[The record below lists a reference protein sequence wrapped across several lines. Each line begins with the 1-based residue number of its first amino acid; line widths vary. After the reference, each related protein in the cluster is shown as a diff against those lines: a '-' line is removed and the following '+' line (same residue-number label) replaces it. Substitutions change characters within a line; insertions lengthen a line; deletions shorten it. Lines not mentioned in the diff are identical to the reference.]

1 MSDNKGNAKSVN
13 EKVISPAVIKR
24 LPRYYRYLGDLL
36 KNDVVR
42 ISSKELS
49 QKMNVTA
56 SQIRQDLNNFGG
68 FGQQGYGYNVEY
80 LYNEMGRILG
90 LDRTNNIIIIGAG
103 NLGQALAN
111 NQDFDSNGFK
121 IIGLFDV
128 NPRLIGMTVRG
139 VEVYDIDML
148 EEFLAKNEVMIAAL
162 TLPKSKATKI
172 ASELVDMGI
181 KALWNFAPVDLN
193 LPEDVIVENVHLSES
208 IMTLSYRIHST
219 NL

>member
-1 MSDNKGNAKSVN
+1 MKDKKGNTKSVN

-49 QKMNVTA
+49 RKMNVTA

-68 FGQQGYGYNVEY
+68 FGQQGYGYNVEF

-90 LDRTNNIIIIGAG
+90 LDKTNNIIIVGAG

-111 NQDFDSNGFK
+111 NQEFDSNGFR
-121 IIGLFDV
+121 IIGL
-128 NPRLIGMTVRG
+128 TVRG
-139 VEVYDIDML
+139 VEGYDIDML
-148 EEFLAKNEVMIAAL
+148 GEFLSKNEAMIAAL
-162 TLPKSKATKI
+162 TLPRSKASKI
-172 ASELVDMGI
+172 AKELVNLGI
-181 KALWNFAPVDLN
+181 KAFWNFAPVDLS
-193 LPEDVIVENVHLSES
+193 LPDDVIVENVHLSES
-208 IMTLSYRIHST
+208 IMTLSYRIHCK